1 MYKQGDKMLSL
12 SSTLANLFGDIVT
25 LEKSYYF
32 ITDLVKPPDLF
43 FGMEF
48 LGTSVSIKPCW

>member
-32 ITDLVKPPDLF
+32 ITDLVDF
-43 FGMEF
+43 
-48 LGTSVSIKPCW
+48 IKEKL